1 MADSDDAQRL
11 ARIQEVVTALIERR
25 IAISL
30 GDLDASLAAWRKG
43 EIGALEAHDAV
54 VRHANHAEG
63 LVKRVMAAAA
73 HPDGVMRDAFDA
85 GVISAE
91 DVREITGREPDAIDP
106 ANSLADPV
114 LPPPDKRTVVDDLLS
129 RGPVLVHFDARRGD
143 VQVPPRFVREA
154 KLVLRFGHA
163 LSPPIP
169 DLVVDEKG
177 IAGTLTFGGVPFR
190 CVLPWVAIFAAVQDG
205 DQRGMVWPDDI
216 PDDLIDAAGAA
227 SVTPGSGDPARRD
240 PTPVPPP
247 SRSKRPS
254 HLKLVD

>member
-1 MADSDDAQRL
+1 MSDTDDAQRL

-30 GDLDASLAAWRKG
+30 GDLDASLDAWRKG

-54 VRHANHAEG
+54 VRHANHAEA

-85 GVISAE
+85 DVISAD
-91 DVREITGREPDAIDP
+91 DVREITGRPPEDIEP
-106 ANSLADPV
+106 ANALVEPV
-114 LPPPDKRTVVDDLLS
+114 MPPPDKRTVVDDLLS
-129 RGPVLVHFDARRGD
+129 RGPVLVHFDARRTD

-154 KLVLRFGHA
+154 KLVLRFGYA

-169 DLVVDEKG
+169 DLLVDDSG
-177 IAGTLTFGGVPFR
+177 VSGTLTFGGVPFH
-190 CVLPWVAIFAAVQDG
+190 CVLPWPAIFAAVQDG

-216 PDDLIDAAGAA
+216 PDDLIDAAGAPG
-227 SVTPGSGDPARRD
+227 VTPDPARRD

-247 SRSKRPS
+247 APTRSKRPS

>member
-1 MADSDDAQRL
+1 MSDRDDDTQRL

-30 GDLDASLAAWRKG
+30 GDLDASLASWRKG
-43 EIGALEAHDAV
+43 EVGALEAHDAV
-54 VRHANHAEG
+54 VRHANNAEA

-85 GVISAE
+85 GVISAT
-91 DVREITGREPDAIDP
+91 DVKEITGREPEDIDP
-106 ANSLADPV
+106 ANAVVEPV
-114 LPPPDKRTVVDDLLS
+114 TPPPDKRTVVDDLLS

-143 VQVPPRFVREA
+143 VQVPQRFAREP

-169 DLVVDEKG
+169 DLVVDEVG
-177 IAGTLTFGGVPFR
+177 ITGTLTFGGVPFH
-190 CVLPWVAIFAAVQDG
+190 CVLPWPAIFAAVQDG

-227 SVTPGSGDPARRD
+227 GGPLDPARKD

-247 SRSKRPS
+247 PTRSKRPS
-254 HLKLVD
+254 HLKLVE

>member
-1 MADSDDAQRL
+1 MASDTDDAQRL

-54 VRHANHAEG
+54 VRHANHAES

-73 HPDGVMRDAFDA
+73 HADGVMRDAFDA
-85 GVISAE
+85 GVITAD
-91 DVREITGREPDAIDP
+91 DVREITGREPEAIEP
-106 ANSLADPV
+106 ANSIVEPV
-114 LPPPDKRTVVDDLLS
+114 TPPPDKRQVVDDLLS

-143 VQVPPRFVREA
+143 VQVPPRFVREP

-190 CVLPWVAIFAAVQDG
+190 CVLPWPAIFAAVQDG

-227 SVTPGSGDPARRD
+227 SVTPDPRRD

-247 SRSKRPS
+247 TRSKRPS